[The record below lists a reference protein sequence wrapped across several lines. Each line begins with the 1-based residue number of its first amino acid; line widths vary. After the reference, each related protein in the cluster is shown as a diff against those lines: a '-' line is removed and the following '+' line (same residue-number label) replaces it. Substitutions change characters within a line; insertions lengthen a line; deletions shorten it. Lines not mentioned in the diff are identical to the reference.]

1 MSFDFEAYRAK
12 KRHTAREKA
21 EYILACEE
29 IRESTISGSLDE
41 FENAIR
47 DAAEACVKRHPE
59 FAKDI
64 YKIARKALKA
74 IGRYDMN

>member
-29 IRESTISGSLDE
+29 LRGVAICNILDD
-41 FENAIR
+41 FGTAIER
-47 DAAEACVKRHPE
+47 AAESCAQDFPDFV
-59 FAKDI
+59 KDI
-64 YKIARKALKA
+64 EKIERKLRKALA
-74 IGRYDMN
+74 IK

>member
-29 IRESTISGSLDE
+29 LRGVAICDSL
-41 FENAIR
+41 NAFDIAIER
-47 DAAEACVKRHPE
+47 AAESCKRDFPD
-59 FAKDI
+59 FVKDI
-64 YKIARKALKA
+64 EKIERKLHKVTA
-74 IGRYDMN
+74 IK